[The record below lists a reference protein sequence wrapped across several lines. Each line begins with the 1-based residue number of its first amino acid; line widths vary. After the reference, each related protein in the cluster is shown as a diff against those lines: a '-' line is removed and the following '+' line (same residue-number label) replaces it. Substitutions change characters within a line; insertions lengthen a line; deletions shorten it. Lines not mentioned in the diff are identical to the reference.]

1 MSIHIVF
8 SPAPC
13 PKLHSGI
20 SQQQVWTGQESS
32 LQLLIL
38 PASTSDPLP
47 TYKPT
52 PEYLDPQ
59 HCRLCLESL
68 SHTTL
73 ETHLAEK
80 HPQHTVATY
89 RRQVLQKTVAEWPQ
103 AISPQVLRSRLAAF
117 KKELCDDNY
126 AVLPC
131 AVCARMKRQCKL
143 HKVVFPP
150 RGSDIVPTW
159 LSDIVPASQ
168 WSEFSVQWYSQLD
181 DIFDIENY
189 LEHFF
194 EAGSR
199 LSDAQSEVLAF
210 SSEDEMYTSF
220 KTVEAAQS
228 WERRVKQ
235 WIQNLR
241 GDLVQDSV
249 PAPGREGMRW
259 MLFQSSNLQVDAE
272 TGAISCSLCKH
283 CKESLR
289 HLDKKKAAARM
300 PQHARANGLW
310 HGPDPAVLS
319 DLSYAECKV
328 INLARIYVSVKRV
341 FLDCSSYAR
350 TSKSEAPLYHQRNV
364 VAYPQNPDAALTAV
378 GMTPKNLA
386 RMLTVQFVGSDREAL
401 NHEPDLCVSVPKL
414 RKAFH
419 WLSLNSW
426 PFMEAT
432 KQHALWENPDVLDDG
447 LESLLRKYELS
458 IGKVTG
464 VPSELIQGASRI
476 AAEHAKVC
484 AAGPADCTPSSE
496 DLQQETGNTADGG
509 EDCAKQCAAVLDGG
523 VDDITPVQI
532 WNAVMKKYKVAQ
544 QCDDQL
550 RRPEL
555 QGDASE
561 RHKLLRDKA
570 LAIAEAVDALAKL
583 HHKETIAKLKD
594 LLYADQGQNAS
605 LKVTF
610 SDTFLNN
617 SDPLYWCKCFM
628 RLFPRGDCQERCL
641 NSEGTQKRRTPL
653 PSWRWAKCLLTRA
666 DFALW
671 RLDVEFVAS
680 LYNVFLRRD
689 QIWAVE
695 ASMKGTLSHANV
707 AEIQKVTASGL
718 VAHALSS
725 GDVNSVR
732 SLLKQKNLHGP
743 LKQTFQR
750 MQIIQ
755 RSVRGSEA
763 EKDSI
768 MPKFFGLRLWSGC
781 SSLFFTLNPHDIRSP
796 LTLLLVRTWAREENL
811 KSFFLGRRCWNH
823 GGRRGGGG
831 RAGGGRDSHVFFFS

>member
-1 MSIHIVF
+1 MKFRANVF

-13 PKLHSGI
+13 PKLQSGI

-73 ETHLAEK
+73 ETHLAAK
-80 HPQHTVATY
+80 HPQYTVATY
-89 RRQVLQKTVAEWPQ
+89 RRQILQKTVAEWPQ

-168 WSEFSVQWYSQLD
+168 WSDFCVQWYSQLD

-235 WIQNLR
+235 WIENLR

-272 TGAISCSLCKH
+272 TGAITCSLCKH

-289 HLDKKKAAARM
+289 HVDRKKAAARM
-300 PQHARANGLW
+300 PAHARANGLW

-341 FLDCSSYAR
+341 F
-350 TSKSEAPLYHQRNV
+350 
-364 VAYPQNPDAALTAV
+364 
-378 GMTPKNLA
+378 
-386 RMLTVQFVGSDREAL
+386 
-401 NHEPDLCVSVPKL
+401 
-414 RKAFH
+414 
-419 WLSLNSW
+419 
-426 PFMEAT
+426 
-432 KQHALWENPDVLDDG
+432 
-447 LESLLRKYELS
+447 
-458 IGKVTG
+458 
-464 VPSELIQGASRI
+464 
-476 AAEHAKVC
+476 
-484 AAGPADCTPSSE
+484 
-496 DLQQETGNTADGG
+496 
-509 EDCAKQCAAVLDGG
+509 
-523 VDDITPVQI
+523 
-532 WNAVMKKYKVAQ
+532 
-544 QCDDQL
+544 
-550 RRPEL
+550 
-555 QGDASE
+555 
-561 RHKLLRDKA
+561 
-570 LAIAEAVDALAKL
+570 
-583 HHKETIAKLKD
+583 
-594 LLYADQGQNAS
+594 
-605 LKVTF
+605 
-610 SDTFLNN
+610 
-617 SDPLYWCKCFM
+617 
-628 RLFPRGDCQERCL
+628 
-641 NSEGTQKRRTPL
+641 
-653 PSWRWAKCLLTRA
+653 
-666 DFALW
+666 
-671 RLDVEFVAS
+671 
-680 LYNVFLRRD
+680 
-689 QIWAVE
+689 
-695 ASMKGTLSHANV
+695 
-707 AEIQKVTASGL
+707 
-718 VAHALSS
+718 
-725 GDVNSVR
+725 
-732 SLLKQKNLHGP
+732 
-743 LKQTFQR
+743 
-750 MQIIQ
+750 
-755 RSVRGSEA
+755 
-763 EKDSI
+763 
-768 MPKFFGLRLWSGC
+768 FGLQ
-781 SSLFFTLNPHDIRSP
+781 
-796 LTLLLVRTWAREENL
+796 
-811 KSFFLGRRCWNH
+811 
-823 GGRRGGGG
+823 
-831 RAGGGRDSHVFFFS
+831 

>member
-1 MSIHIVF
+1 M
-8 SPAPC
+8 
-13 PKLHSGI
+13 
-20 SQQQVWTGQESS
+20 
-32 LQLLIL
+32 
-38 PASTSDPLP
+38 
-47 TYKPT
+47 
-52 PEYLDPQ
+52 
-59 HCRLCLESL
+59 
-68 SHTTL
+68 
-73 ETHLAEK
+73 
-80 HPQHTVATY
+80 ATY

-168 WSEFSVQWYSQLD
+168 WSEFCVQWYSQLD

-199 LSDAQSEVLAF
+199 LSAAQSEVLAF

-249 PAPGREGMRW
+249 PAPGGEGMRW
-259 MLFQSSNLQVDAE
+259 MLFQSSDLQVDAE

-496 DLQQETGNTADGG
+496 DLQQENGNSADGG

-617 SDPLYWCKCFM
+617 SDPFYWCKCFM

-641 NSEGTQKRRTPL
+641 NSAGTQKRRTPL

-666 DFALW
+666 DCALW

-695 ASMKGTLSHANV
+695 A
-707 AEIQKVTASGL
+707 Q
-718 VAHALSS
+718 
-725 GDVNSVR
+725 
-732 SLLKQKNLHGP
+732 
-743 LKQTFQR
+743 
-750 MQIIQ
+750 
-755 RSVRGSEA
+755 
-763 EKDSI
+763 
-768 MPKFFGLRLWSGC
+768 
-781 SSLFFTLNPHDIRSP
+781 
-796 LTLLLVRTWAREENL
+796 
-811 KSFFLGRRCWNH
+811 
-823 GGRRGGGG
+823 
-831 RAGGGRDSHVFFFS
+831 

>member
-1 MSIHIVF
+1 
-8 SPAPC
+8 
-13 PKLHSGI
+13 
-20 SQQQVWTGQESS
+20 
-32 LQLLIL
+32 
-38 PASTSDPLP
+38 
-47 TYKPT
+47 
-52 PEYLDPQ
+52 
-59 HCRLCLESL
+59 
-68 SHTTL
+68 
-73 ETHLAEK
+73 LAEK

-249 PAPGREGMRW
+249 PAPGGEGMRW

-289 HLDKKKAAARM
+289 HVDRKKAAARM

-378 GMTPKNLA
+378 GMTPTNLA

-628 RLFPRGDCQERCL
+628 RLFPRGDCEERCL
-641 NSEGTQKRRTPL
+641 DSEGKPKR
-653 PSWRWAKCLLTRA
+653 
-666 DFALW
+666 
-671 RLDVEFVAS
+671 
-680 LYNVFLRRD
+680 
-689 QIWAVE
+689 
-695 ASMKGTLSHANV
+695 
-707 AEIQKVTASGL
+707 
-718 VAHALSS
+718 
-725 GDVNSVR
+725 
-732 SLLKQKNLHGP
+732 
-743 LKQTFQR
+743 
-750 MQIIQ
+750 
-755 RSVRGSEA
+755 
-763 EKDSI
+763 
-768 MPKFFGLRLWSGC
+768 
-781 SSLFFTLNPHDIRSP
+781 
-796 LTLLLVRTWAREENL
+796 
-811 KSFFLGRRCWNH
+811 
-823 GGRRGGGG
+823 
-831 RAGGGRDSHVFFFS
+831 

>member
-1 MSIHIVF
+1 M
-8 SPAPC
+8 
-13 PKLHSGI
+13 
-20 SQQQVWTGQESS
+20 
-32 LQLLIL
+32 QLLIL

-199 LSDAQSEVLAF
+199 LSAAHSEVLAF

-289 HLDKKKAAARM
+289 HVDKKKAAARM

-641 NSEGTQKRRTPL
+641 DSEGNQKRLTPL

-796 LTLLLVRTWAREENL
+796 LTLLLVSTWARG
-811 KSFFLGRRCWNH
+811 KI
-823 GGRRGGGG
+823 
-831 RAGGGRDSHVFFFS
+831 

>member
-1 MSIHIVF
+1 M
-8 SPAPC
+8 
-13 PKLHSGI
+13 
-20 SQQQVWTGQESS
+20 
-32 LQLLIL
+32 
-38 PASTSDPLP
+38 
-47 TYKPT
+47 
-52 PEYLDPQ
+52 
-59 HCRLCLESL
+59 
-68 SHTTL
+68 
-73 ETHLAEK
+73 
-80 HPQHTVATY
+80 ATY

-168 WSEFSVQWYSQLD
+168 WSEFCVQWYSQLD

-249 PAPGREGMRW
+249 PAPGGEGMRW

-272 TGAISCSLCKH
+272 TGAITCSLCKH

-289 HLDKKKAAARM
+289 HVDRKKAAARM
-300 PQHARANGLW
+300 PAHARANGLW

-755 RSVRGSEA
+755 R
-763 EKDSI
+763 
-768 MPKFFGLRLWSGC
+768 L
-781 SSLFFTLNPHDIRSP
+781 SLIHI
-796 LTLLLVRTWAREENL
+796 
-811 KSFFLGRRCWNH
+811 
-823 GGRRGGGG
+823 
-831 RAGGGRDSHVFFFS
+831 